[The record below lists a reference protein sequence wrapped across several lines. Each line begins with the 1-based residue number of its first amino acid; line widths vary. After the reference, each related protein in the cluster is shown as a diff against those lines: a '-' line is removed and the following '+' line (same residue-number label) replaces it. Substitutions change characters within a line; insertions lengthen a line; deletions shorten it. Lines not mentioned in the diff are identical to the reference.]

1 MSPNLAYG
9 TQFIA
14 PPPPV
19 SPWGRA
25 VMSWRGWDGSEW
37 ALSKPS
43 RGVFLTGKGVEGLGM
58 PGHQAWTSQSPA
70 VHGQYYRGHVVDPR
84 PVFWPIYLY
93 SDTSSADWVKLD
105 RAFWRS
111 LQPGKHGTWTVAT
124 PGGGKRTLSCRLVD
138 DGRHAFA
145 MDPTFRGWAAYGVSL
160 IADNPFWTGEPARRT
175 WAQSNA
181 TDFYSGGTAPVF
193 NISSGSQLSTAKITN
208 EGDLEAW
215 PVWTIKGPLTSITVG
230 VDGATVQWNVALAAG
245 DTLVI
250 DTDPTIQSAWLNGID
265 VTDQLGTADFAPIPA
280 GLELPLSLTMA
291 GTGSVEAAIT
301 PRYYRAW

>member
-1 MSPNLAYG
+1 M
-9 TQFIA
+9 T
-14 PPPPV
+14 
-19 SPWGRA
+19 
-25 VMSWRGWDGSEW
+25 WRGWDGSEW
-37 ALSKPS
+37 VLSKPS
-43 RGVFLTGKGVEGLGM
+43 SGVFLTRKGVEGMGS
-58 PGHQAWTSQSPA
+58 PTHQEWVDESPA
-70 VHGQYYRGHVVDPR
+70 VHGQRYRGHRVQPR
-84 PVFWPIYLY
+84 PVFWPVYLY
-93 SDTSSADWVKLD
+93 SDAGSADWVQLD

-111 LQPGKHGTWTVAT
+111 LQPGKHGVWTVAT
-124 PGGGKRTLSCRLVD
+124 PGGGRRSLSCRFVD
-138 DGRHAFA
+138 DGRHAYE

-181 TDFYSGGTAPVF
+181 TDFYGGGTAPVF
-193 NISSGSQLSTAKITN
+193 NISSGSQLSTAKMTN

-215 PVWTIKGPLTSITVG
+215 PVWTIRGPLTSVTVG
-230 VDGATVQWNVALAAG
+230 VDGATVQWNVELLQD

-250 DTDPTIQSAWLNGID
+250 DTDPTIQSAWLNGDD

-291 GTGSVEAAIT
+291 GTGSVEATIT